1 MSISL
6 SLNVGK
12 ASNEGMVMV
21 LKGEEQEEISTSS
34 NSFQGNENDILPG
47 DKFLETIKE
56 GIKDDALHCFVFNI
70 VQGNFVVLKFNKN
83 IVLIDCGSQ
92 NATEDFWKDFYKLN
106 QFTLDT
112 IFKNS
117 SIKAVVVTH
126 PDKDHYNCLKS
137 LFAKT
142 MPAKDCIF
150 VVGRKGENDHNF
162 FTAYLKKNKLKNIVY
177 AVESDNTYNN
187 ANKDL
192 TTALFD
198 KVDGIGTVE
207 ILEPVYQITEDKAN
221 PHSLVLKV
229 IYDKQSILFTGD
241 ATKETF
247 EAIYGDAKN
256 EEVKELSI
264 KNRLALKS
272 VNFLIAPHH
281 GANTAES
288 NLWLMHVNAKN
299 PYNFVGAIF
308 CAPRDTQYGHPN
320 KYIDTIAF
328 ENETFRHKFKYHYDK
343 EQGHRIKASHEPIWV
358 TGLITHAYWL
368 TLSSEKGMQIF
379 NDSNGKFHTLL
390 TQDGWSLK
398 MQRIYEDLKSN
409 DIPNTTLSI
418 LLQNPRKWK
427 CRNGKGQILTEA
439 LYADESGN
447 FEGNASN
454 NIQKYRNIISQK
466 ENSLHKYYTSTLTN
480 DDLLARYF
488 KFPNN
493 PKQDSTKTLKE
504 EQEELFNRKHEE
516 IKSEDK

>member
-1 MSISL
+1 MNKLYIFIISIFL
-6 SLNVGK
+6 SLNIGQ
-12 ASNEGMVMV
+12 ASSKEKKINLNKEAD
-21 LKGEEQEEISTSS
+21 ISTSS
-34 NSFQGNENDILPG
+34 NSSQGNNNDILLG

-56 GIKDDALHCFVFNI
+56 DIEGDTLHCFVFNI
-70 VQGNFVVLKFNKN
+70 GQGNFVVLKFNKN
-83 IVLIDCGSQ
+83 ILIIDCGSSAITWDKFHEKNEEVI
-92 NATEDFWKDFYKLN
+92 NA
-106 QFTLDT
+106 
-112 IFKNS
+112 IFKES

-126 PDKDHYNCLKS
+126 PDEDHYNVLES
-137 LFAKT
+137 LFATTTLDK
-142 MPAKDCIF
+142 KCIF
-150 VVGRKGENDHNF
+150 VVGRKNKNDHKF
-162 FTAYLKKNKLKNIVY
+162 FTAYLNETKLKNTVY

-281 GANTAES
+281 GASTAES

-328 ENETFRHKFKYHYDK
+328 ENETFSHKFKYHYDK
-343 EQGHRIKASHEPIWV
+343 EQGPRTKASHEPIWV

-379 NDSNGKFHTLL
+379 NDSNGNFYPLL
-390 TQDGWSLK
+390 TKDGWSLK
-398 MQRIYEDLKSN
+398 MQLIYDDLKAA

-439 LYADESGN
+439 LYADESGK
-447 FEGNASN
+447 FEGNVSN

-488 KFPNN
+488 KFPED
-493 PKQDSTKTLKE
+493 PKQESTNALKE
-504 EQEELFNRKHEE
+504 AQKELFNRKRS
-516 IKSEDK
+516 K